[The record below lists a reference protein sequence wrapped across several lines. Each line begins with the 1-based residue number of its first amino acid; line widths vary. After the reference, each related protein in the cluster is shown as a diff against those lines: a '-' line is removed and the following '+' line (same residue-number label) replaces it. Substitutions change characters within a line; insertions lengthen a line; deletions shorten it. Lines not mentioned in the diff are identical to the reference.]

1 MGGFNV
7 IPGASSHNPFPGF
20 GGFNNGMSLPSIAAG
35 TQNQPSGGFNTD
47 FSFGGSS
54 GVPGGASGFSDFS
67 SLFSAN
73 GTANLNPA
81 TLFGGNAVP
90 GSLNN
95 IPGAQSSTSTTLG
108 PTGLPQLQGSAL
120 KDLYGHGVGNALSTF
135 LNSGAGFNP
144 GVVQAEQNAAMPLE
158 ARGIASI
165 MNAMGGHGL
174 SGSSTAA
181 VGVGDFESQFNSQL
195 ENMFAQQYE
204 QSVQDY
210 LKVLTGTQQDTKE
223 QNAQQ
228 NNWMSM
234 FGSILGDVGSI
245 FTSIPL

>member
-7 IPGASSHNPFPGF
+7 IPGANSHNPFPGF

-73 GTANLNPA
+73 GTTNLNPA

-95 IPGAQSSTSTTLG
+95 IPGAQSTTLG
-108 PTGLPQLQGSAL
+108 PTGLPQIQGSAL
-120 KDLYGHGVGNALSTF
+120 KNLYGHGVGDALSTF

-158 ARGIASI
+158 ARGVASI

-204 QSVQDY
+204 QSVQNYLQVLMGVAPGAQQQQADSGFMGY
-210 LKVLTGTQQDTKE
+210 LKQGAAMLSG
-223 QNAQQ
+223 
-228 NNWMSM
+228 M
-234 FGSILGDVGSI
+234 
-245 FTSIPL
+245 IPSAPGYTPN